1 MATPVLLAELLGPAA
16 GLKRAR
22 RSTHDISTTH
32 NARHQRDPDSQG
44 LFASVP
50 EVRGSL
56 VVKSRVFGPNSTKAA
71 V

>member
-1 MATPVLLAELLGPAA
+1 VEVRQG
-16 GLKRAR
+16 
-22 RSTHDISTTH
+22 

-56 VVKSRVFGPNSTKAA
+56 VVKSAIFGPNSTKAA